1 MVWHQMFKVCI
12 IEYSQLI
19 FESTARKVV
28 LPGDYG
34 EFEVLAFHYPIISL
48 LRDGYIEVDEV
59 NFPVR
64 RGIAKFDA
72 NGLTVLMQV

>member
-1 MVWHQMFKVCI
+1 MFKVCI

-19 FESTARKVV
+19 FESMAHRVI

-34 EFEVLAFHYPIISL
+34 EFEVLAFHHPIISL
-48 LRDGYIEVDEV
+48 LKDGYIEVDEV

-72 NGLTVLMQV
+72 VNGLVVLMQV

>member
-1 MVWHQMFKVCI
+1 MFKVCI

-19 FESTARKVV
+19 FESMARKVI

-34 EFEVLAFHYPIISL
+34 EFELLAFHHPIVSL
-48 LRDGYIEVDEV
+48 LKEGYIDVDGV

-72 NGLTVLMQV
+72 NELIVLMQV